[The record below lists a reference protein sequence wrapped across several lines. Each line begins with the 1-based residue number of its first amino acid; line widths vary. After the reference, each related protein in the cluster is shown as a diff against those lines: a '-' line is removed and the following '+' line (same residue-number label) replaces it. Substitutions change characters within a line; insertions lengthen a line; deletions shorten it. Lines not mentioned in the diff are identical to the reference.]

1 MPPEIMTDYVLRGTM
16 AEYNNA
22 AGRILAVFDRLA
34 PRNGRQVELQ
44 ELAKGLDVH
53 AEWPS
58 VFNAY
63 CDLKDEYQTLVD
75 DINSITEN
83 SSKKDLFQKNLPDI
97 DSSLNSFDFNVAN
110 NFGFYNISQ
119 TGLVALRFIAADLKQ
134 DESASA
140 EDINS
145 IRQLV
150 TELQQEI
157 ETATAFSK
165 QMKEWLL
172 DLVRVIRDSIDRYA
186 NRGSRGMRKQF
197 SQLLGELIQNYD
209 HAQEVQDK
217 TPSIWAKIISA
228 IDVMN
233 KIASLAEKCKPAIS
247 FGQKLLP
254 LVKTLGLP
262 SPTDQSP

>member
-1 MPPEIMTDYVLRGTM
+1 M

-165 QMKEWLL
+165 L
-172 DLVRVIRDSIDRYA
+172 IRDSIDRYA